1 MEKEKQYKN
10 AGSAPHPP
18 RSASPLRSSKNL
30 GGLSWLR
37 WPLEHYSIMLLII
50 AILFMLGIYGMHI
63 MPKDEFPHATIRQGV
78 VVAVYPGATSEE
90 IEQQVARPLERYL
103 FTFGEVK
110 RSKTTTT
117 SQNDMCIAMVELN
130 DDVNNKD
137 EVWSKIKHGLNAF
150 KSQLPAGVLAIV
162 VNDDFGNTSALLIA
176 IESGQRSYRELREY
190 SDNLSDRLRRI
201 PSVANV
207 KLFGEQKE
215 QISLYVDRQR
225 LQAYGIGQQMLFSRL
240 QSQGITTMS
249 GSISDDDQQVPIH
262 VEATENS
269 VEEVANQIIF
279 SDPATGNVVRVRDVA
294 RVVREYDSNSSRI
307 EQDGHPCVLLSM
319 EMTPGNNVVQY
330 GAEVDRVLKEFRES
344 ELPDDVTITRIAD
357 KPKVVSMSITSFLR
371 DLLISMAV
379 IILVMM
385 VLFPL
390 RSAIVA
396 AITIP
401 LSTFVSVAIMYM
413 VGIELNIVTLA
424 ALIVVL
430 GMIVDNAI
438 VVIDGYLEYLGK
450 GYEPKEAAIESARQY
465 FMPMMLATLCICAIF
480 YPFLITMKGVFHD
493 CLEDFPWTIT
503 INLMVSL
510 VLAVTVIPFLEVK
523 IIKKPQQQTHP
534 LPLPAVRG
542 VITSAAEEP
551 ADSPPSQRGA
561 GGGSITRWVQKTYDG
576 VLNKTFRHP
585 WLTMLIGLGVILLS
599 LIIVPALKIRLFP
612 YADRDQFAVEIF
624 LPDGKGLK
632 ETEAVADSVYR
643 VLSNDERITG
653 ITSFIGCSSPRFM
666 DAYAPQMAGKNYAQ
680 FIVNTTSDKATLE
693 LLANYQPQLSEAFP
707 NAYVKFKR
715 LDYLSVPELE
725 YRFYS
730 DNLDSLH
737 VVAERL
743 MERMREMPEL
753 EWVHTDFLQPYPIIN
768 VELDPVASAQLG
780 LTRTTAA
787 IALSATTSDLR
798 VGQIWER
805 RQVGDHSSGM
815 GDYELPIVVKDHA
828 DITFSDIQNVGIAT
842 PVTMLSGGL
851 NTTNSTVPLRQVA
864 KVTPKWTESRI
875 MHRGG
880 ERCITVTA
888 QFKQGVFTSPV
899 EQRIA
904 SIMQREIKLPQGV
917 RCEVGGEIE
926 YGDEAL
932 PQIFGGIAIAMLIV
946 FFFLLFNFKKY
957 GITLVCM
964 VALALMIPGALIGLG
979 LMNRALGL
987 TSIFG
992 LITLMG
998 MIMRNEILIFEH
1010 ANELVKRSLTPNP
1023 SPKERGVDTLASEEG
1038 NLQDYSLP
1046 SPLGEGQGVRLYNE
1060 AVRQAAYDAGKRR
1073 MVPIFLTTATTAV
1086 GVVPMIIAQSSF
1098 WMPVGVTI
1106 FAGGIGSLILVV
1118 TMLPVVYWKVNL
1130 KKKENPPPS
1139 PSL

>member
-1 MEKEKQYKN
+1 MKN
-10 AGSAPHPP
+10 M
-18 RSASPLRSSKNL
+18 NW
-30 GGLSWLR
+30 LS
-37 WPLEHYSIMLLII
+37 WPLEHYPITLLMVV
-50 AILFMLGIYGMHI
+50 ILFVMGIYGMYI

-103 FTFGEVK
+103 FTYGEVN
-110 RSKTTTT
+110 RTKTTTT
-117 SQNDMCIAMVELN
+117 SQNGMCIVMVRLN

-150 KSQLPAGVLAIV
+150 KPQLPSGVLAIV

-176 IESGQRSYRELREY
+176 IESDQRSYRELKQY
-190 SDNLSDRLRRI
+190 SDDLSDRLRRI

-215 QISLYVDRQR
+215 QISLYIDRQR

-240 QSQGITTMS
+240 QAQGITTMS
-249 GSISDDDQQVPIH
+249 GSISDDDQQIPIH
-262 VEATENS
+262 LETMENS
-269 VEEVANQIIF
+269 EEEIANQIIY
-279 SDPATGNVVRVRDVA
+279 SDPVSGKVVRVRDIA
-294 RVVREYDSNSSRI
+294 RVVREYEPMSSRI
-307 EQDGHPCVLLSM
+307 EQNGHPCVLLSM
-319 EMTPGNNVVQY
+319 EMTPGNNVMQY
-330 GAEVDRVLKEFRES
+330 GKEVDRVLDTFRAN
-344 ELPDDVTITRIAD
+344 ELPADVNVTRIAD
-357 KPKVVSMSITSFLR
+357 KPKVVSTSITSFLR
-371 DLLISMAV
+371 DLLISMVV

-413 VGIELNIVTLA
+413 MGIELNIVTLA

-430 GMIVDNAI
+430 GMIVDNSI

-450 GYEPKEAAIESARQY
+450 GFKPFDAAIESARQY
-465 FMPMMLATLCICAIF
+465 FMPMLLATICICAIF
-480 YPFLITMKGVFHD
+480 FPFLLTMKGVFHD
-493 CLEDFPWTIT
+493 CLEDFPITIT

-510 VLAVTVIPFLEVK
+510 ILAVTVIPFLEVH
-523 IIKKPQQQTHP
+523 IIKPGKVSTGGN
-534 LPLPAVRG
+534 A
-542 VITSAAEEP
+542 ITN
-551 ADSPPSQRGA
+551 
-561 GGGSITRWVQKTYDG
+561 WVQNTYNR
-576 VLNKTFRHP
+576 VLGWTFQHP
-585 WLTMLIGLGVILLS
+585 WLTIGGGIGLILLS
-599 LIIVPALKIRLFP
+599 CLIAPTLKIRLFP

-624 LPDGKGLK
+624 LPDGKGLA
-632 ETEAVADSVYR
+632 ETELIADSVQH
-643 VLSNDERITG
+643 VLEKDERITG
-653 ITSFIGCSSPRFM
+653 ITGFIGCSSPRFM
-666 DAYAPQMAGKNYAQ
+666 DAYAPQIAGNNYAQ
-680 FIVNTTSDKATLE
+680 FIVNTKSDKATVD
-693 LLANYQPQLSEAFP
+693 LLATYQPQLSEAFP

-715 LDYLSVPELE
+715 LDYLEVNELE
-725 YRFYS
+725 YRFYG

-743 MERMREMPEL
+743 MERMRQMPEV
-753 EWVHTDFLQPYPIIN
+753 EWVHTDYLQPYPIIN
-768 VELDPVASAQLG
+768 VELDPVVSSQLG
-780 LTRTTAA
+780 ITRTTAQL
-787 IALSATTSDLR
+787 ALSATSSDLR
-798 VGQIWER
+798 VGQIWE
-805 RQVGDHSSGM
+805 GN
-815 GDYELPIVVKDHA
+815 YELPIVVKD
-828 DITFSDIQNVGIAT
+828 DTDMTFSDIENLGVSS
-842 PVTMLSGGL
+842 PVSILSGGI
-851 NTTNSTVPLRQVA
+851 NKTNSTVPLRQIA
-864 KVTPKWTESRI
+864 KVNPKWSESRI
-875 MHRGG
+875 LHRGG

-888 QFKQGVFTSPV
+888 QFAQGVYTAPI
-899 EQRIA
+899 EKEIA
-904 SIMQREIKLPQGV
+904 RCMQKEIQLPQGI
-917 RCEVGGEIE
+917 RTEVGGEIE

-932 PQIFGGIAIAMLIV
+932 PQIFGGIAIAEVIV

-964 VALALMIPGALIGLG
+964 AALGLMIPGALIGLG

-1010 ANELVKRSLTPNP
+1010 AIDLINKYVADHGDWTVNRE
-1023 SPKERGVDTLASEEG
+1023 A
-1038 NLQDYSLP
+1038 
-1046 SPLGEGQGVRLYNE
+1046 YNE
-1060 AVRQAAYDAGKRR
+1060 AVRQAAYEAGKRR

-1118 TMLPVVYWKVNL
+1118 TMLPVIYWKVST
-1130 KKKENPPPS
+1130 K
-1139 PSL
+1139 

>member
-1 MEKEKQYKN
+1 MKN
-10 AGSAPHPP
+10 M
-18 RSASPLRSSKNL
+18 KW
-30 GGLSWLR
+30 LS
-37 WPLEHYSIMLLII
+37 WPLEHYPITLLMVV
-50 AILFMLGIYGMHI
+50 ILFVMGIYGMYI

-103 FTFGEVK
+103 FTYGEVN
-110 RSKTTTT
+110 RTKTTTT
-117 SQNDMCIAMVELN
+117 SQNGMCIVMVRLN

-150 KSQLPAGVLAIV
+150 KPQLPSGVLAIV

-176 IESGQRSYRELREY
+176 IESDQRSYRELKQY
-190 SDNLSDRLRRI
+190 SDDLSDRLRRI

-215 QISLYVDRQR
+215 QISLYIDRQR

-240 QSQGITTMS
+240 QAQGITTMS
-249 GSISDDDQQVPIH
+249 GSISDDDQQIPIH
-262 VEATENS
+262 LETMENS
-269 VEEVANQIIF
+269 EEEIANQIIY
-279 SDPATGNVVRVRDVA
+279 SDPVSGKVVRVRDIA
-294 RVVREYDSNSSRI
+294 RVVREYEPMSSRI
-307 EQDGHPCVLLSM
+307 EQNGHPCVLLSM
-319 EMTPGNNVVQY
+319 EMTPGNNVMQY
-330 GAEVDRVLKEFRES
+330 GKEVDRVLDTFRAN
-344 ELPDDVTITRIAD
+344 ELPADVNVTRIAD
-357 KPKVVSMSITSFLR
+357 KPKVVSTSITSFLR
-371 DLLISMAV
+371 DLLISMVV

-413 VGIELNIVTLA
+413 MGIELNIVTLA

-430 GMIVDNAI
+430 GMIVDNSI

-450 GYEPKEAAIESARQY
+450 GFKPFDAAIESARQY
-465 FMPMMLATLCICAIF
+465 FMPMLLATICICAIF
-480 YPFLITMKGVFHD
+480 FPFLLTMKGVFHD
-493 CLEDFPWTIT
+493 CLEDFPITIT

-510 VLAVTVIPFLEVK
+510 ILAVTVIPFLEVH
-523 IIKKPQQQTHP
+523 IIKPGKVSTGGN
-534 LPLPAVRG
+534 A
-542 VITSAAEEP
+542 ITN
-551 ADSPPSQRGA
+551 
-561 GGGSITRWVQKTYDG
+561 WVQNTYNR
-576 VLNKTFRHP
+576 VLGWTFQHP
-585 WLTMLIGLGVILLS
+585 WLTIGGGIGLILLS
-599 LIIVPALKIRLFP
+599 CLIAPTLKIRLFP

-624 LPDGKGLK
+624 LPDGKGLA
-632 ETEAVADSVYR
+632 ETELIADSVQH
-643 VLSNDERITG
+643 VLEKDERITG
-653 ITSFIGCSSPRFM
+653 ITGFIGCSSPRFM
-666 DAYAPQMAGKNYAQ
+666 DAYAPQIAGNNYAQ
-680 FIVNTTSDKATLE
+680 FIVNTKSDKATVD
-693 LLANYQPQLSEAFP
+693 LLATYQPQLSEAFP

-715 LDYLSVPELE
+715 LDYLEVNELE
-725 YRFYS
+725 YRFYG

-743 MERMREMPEL
+743 MERMRQMPEV
-753 EWVHTDFLQPYPIIN
+753 EWVHTDYLQPYPIIN
-768 VELDPVASAQLG
+768 VELDPVVSSQLG
-780 LTRTTAA
+780 ITRTTAQL
-787 IALSATTSDLR
+787 ALSATSSDLR
-798 VGQIWER
+798 VGQIWE
-805 RQVGDHSSGM
+805 GN
-815 GDYELPIVVKDHA
+815 YELPIVVKD
-828 DITFSDIQNVGIAT
+828 DTDMTFSDIENLGVSS
-842 PVTMLSGGL
+842 PVSILSGGI
-851 NTTNSTVPLRQVA
+851 NKTNSTVPLRQIA
-864 KVTPKWTESRI
+864 KVNPKWSESRI
-875 MHRGG
+875 LHRGG

-888 QFKQGVFTSPV
+888 QFAQGVYTAPI
-899 EQRIA
+899 EKEIA
-904 SIMQREIKLPQGV
+904 RCMQKEIQLPQGI
-917 RCEVGGEIE
+917 RTEVGGEIE

-932 PQIFGGIAIAMLIV
+932 PQIFGGIAIAEVIV

-964 VALALMIPGALIGLG
+964 AALGLMIPGALIGLG

-1010 ANELVKRSLTPNP
+1010 AIDLINKYVADHGDWTVNRE
-1023 SPKERGVDTLASEEG
+1023 A
-1038 NLQDYSLP
+1038 
-1046 SPLGEGQGVRLYNE
+1046 YNE
-1060 AVRQAAYDAGKRR
+1060 AVRQAAYEAGKRR

-1118 TMLPVVYWKVNL
+1118 TMLPVIYWKVST
-1130 KKKENPPPS
+1130 K
-1139 PSL
+1139 